1 MQHEFQSDYSRG
13 RGAVLFYMETEK
25 HVQTGLLLL
34 NVKGP
39 RDLLCVESGITLLQL
54 QSFESL
60 FLTTPFYPGSFLGVR
75 AADPGNP

>member
-1 MQHEFQSDYSRG
+1 MQHELQSHYSRG

-60 FLTTPFYPGSFLGVR
+60 FFNDAFL
-75 AADPGNP
+75 PW